1 MALLSF
7 SAASGAA
14 IGTQFCAAIAYTV
27 GMFAIIEIPL
37 VAYLVKPEQTQAIML
52 SVSNW
57 LRAHRRRVL
66 VVIGGTAGIVLVAS
80 GMSSM

>member
-1 MALLSF
+1 
-7 SAASGAA
+7 
-14 IGTQFCAAIAYTV
+14 
-27 GMFAIIEIPL
+27 
-37 VAYLVKPEQTQAIML
+37 VKPEQTQAIML

-80 GMSSM
+80 GMNSM